1 MGLKKTYSN
10 TAFEQCISNLS
21 SSSFMAFSLASISFN
36 RHVQSLVTYPWRG
49 DRERRGRG
57 EGRREG
63 EEGGRGGRRD

>member
-1 MGLKKTYSN
+1 
-10 TAFEQCISNLS
+10 
-21 SSSFMAFSLASISFN
+21 MAFSLASISFN